1 MPVRTAAR
9 AASANLP
16 SLLHAHLGNLPLSA
30 LGSFAPTKN
39 KGGRPRKNPAPAPG
53 TDAFDEFRLMMVGR
67 TFLLGSLQ
75 LLARLMA
82 DAGMAAHII
91 QAPDAAAA
99 PIQHRR
105 KKRAAWGSKSRA
117 GRKIKA
123 KAKAK

>member
-9 AASANLP
+9 SAVNLP
-16 SLLHAHLGNLPLSA
+16 SLLHAHLADLPIGG
-30 LGSFAPTKN
+30 LGSFAPFKN
-39 KGGRPRKNPAPAPG
+39 KGGRPRKNPAPTPG

-75 LLARLMA
+75 LLARIMA

-91 QAPDAAAA
+91 QAPDAAA
-99 PIQHRR
+99 PIQRR
-105 KKRAAWGSKSRA
+105 KKRAAWGSKSRS